1 MRLMPMYS
9 SVLNTDFGKGYKG
22 ITAFI
27 VEKSFPGFKVGKK
40 EDKLG
45 IRASSTCEL
54 LFENC
59 EVPVANVF
67 G

>member
-1 MRLMPMYS
+1 L
-9 SVLNTDFGKGYKG
+9 GYKG

-27 VEKSFPGFKVGKK
+27 VEKSFPGFQVGKK

-54 LFENC
+54 VLENC
-59 EVPVANVF
+59 EVPRENMLGEVGKGYKVSIEL
-67 G
+67 